1 MLHNRFMA
9 KSSTSQFTVRLED
22 SLRTSLEES
31 AKAHQRSLQME
42 IVTRLLGSLGVRD
55 DGDSKI
61 ASIAR
66 EVFKEEVAKIVIER
80 LMPKDKS

>member
-1 MLHNRFMA
+1 MA

-22 SLRTSLEES
+22 SL
-31 AKAHQRSLQME
+31 
-42 IVTRLLGSLGVRD
+42 LGVRD
-55 DGDSKI
+55 DGDSKM

-80 LMPKDKS
+80 LISNG